1 MSPPF
6 ALAWAREPAPVTIAI
21 LPVSRSLMASL
32 RPPRGRI
39 PSGGARGY
47 HEPAVKRVLIAEF
60 AEPVDPAAARA
71 ALGLSECAIS
81 LFHQNRDTTSTPPE
95 PHIERARAH
104 CGE

>member
-1 MSPPF
+1 
-6 ALAWAREPAPVTIAI
+6 
-21 LPVSRSLMASL
+21 
-32 RPPRGRI
+32 
-39 PSGGARGY
+39 
-47 HEPAVKRVLIAEF
+47 VKRVLIAEF